1 MCQEEIEFLSTP
13 FDVLSAQFLNE
24 LMDVFKISS
33 SDINNKPFIE
43 NICTYG
49 KPLILSTGASYLWEI
64 EQALCWINHY
74 GNSVSLL
81 HCILNYPTLDEN
93 ANLSMLVDLKNKYPN
108 HLIGYSDHTMPKSMK
123 TLEVSYLLGARII
136 EKHFTHDK
144 SLPGNDHYHSMDM
157 HDLIL
162 FNENLDQLYGLL
174 GGNHKEPIITEAL
187 SRKNARRSLVAAR
200 HIPKGKVL
208 SFEDI
213 TYKRPASGLDPR
225 SIDDVIGCRALTDIN
240 EDTILQW
247 EHLSDRSR

>member
-1 MCQEEIEFLSTP
+1 MENEYELLSHYCAQEEIEFLSTP

-24 LMDVFKISS
+24 LMDVLKYLHRILIISLLLR
-33 SDINNKPFIE
+33 
-43 NICTYG
+43 T
-49 KPLILSTGASYLWEI
+49 YLWQAFDI
-64 EQALCWINHY
+64 VYRCFLSLGNEQALCWINHY

-187 SRKNARRSLVAAR
+187 SRKNARRSLVAAY
-200 HIPKGKVL
+200 KGKDSL
-208 SFEDI
+208 RMYI
-213 TYKRPASGLDPR
+213 
-225 SIDDVIGCRALTDIN
+225 
-240 EDTILQW
+240 
-247 EHLSDRSR
+247 